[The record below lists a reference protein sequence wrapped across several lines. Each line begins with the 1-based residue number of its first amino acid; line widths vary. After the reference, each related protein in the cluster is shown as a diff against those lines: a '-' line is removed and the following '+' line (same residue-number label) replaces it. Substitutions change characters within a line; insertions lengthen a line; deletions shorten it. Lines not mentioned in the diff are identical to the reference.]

1 MKKEI
6 FVSST
11 FKDFQVERELLLKE
25 VQQEIN
31 TFLSSKH
38 LGVNFIDLRWGI
50 DTNKGGLETVI
61 TFCID
66 YVNQTK
72 PYLIILLGDSYG
84 SLVNKELLGPIYN
97 SNKLNYDGKEK
108 SVTEVEIES
117 SMIFDGEHERKIIL
131 NRTIRNLDKSTNSIY
146 YDKENEE
153 KLKSLKD
160 KIFSTVPKDKIYNYT
175 AEIIDNQI
183 KIDNVVSFK
192 EFIKSRV
199 IELIMDE
206 YKENNSK
213 FEHLIKEMDGQFVG
227 RSEIYG
233 IKENIYKSHEE
244 GENFYIIKGKP
255 GIGKSSFASRLKRLL
270 IEDGNIA
277 SLYLVNEC
285 KDDLDLRS
293 IIQTM
298 LQEIGVHNELD
309 VVKNLQKLDKNRQ
322 YYFIIDSS
330 DQIVQS
336 EQFYKYT
343 NELILPKNVYFI
355 MLVNDVE
362 RYDEL

>member
-38 LGVNFIDLRWGI
+38 LGINFIDLRWGI

-117 SMIFDGEHERKIIL
+117 S
-131 NRTIRNLDKSTNSIY
+131 NSLLT
-146 YDKENEE
+146 
-153 KLKSLKD
+153 KL
-160 KIFSTVPKDKIYNYT
+160 P
-175 AEIIDNQI
+175 
-183 KIDNVVSFK
+183 
-192 EFIKSRV
+192 
-199 IELIMDE
+199 
-206 YKENNSK
+206 
-213 FEHLIKEMDGQFVG
+213 
-227 RSEIYG
+227 
-233 IKENIYKSHEE
+233 
-244 GENFYIIKGKP
+244 
-255 GIGKSSFASRLKRLL
+255 
-270 IEDGNIA
+270 
-277 SLYLVNEC
+277 
-285 KDDLDLRS
+285 
-293 IIQTM
+293 
-298 LQEIGVHNELD
+298 
-309 VVKNLQKLDKNRQ
+309 
-322 YYFIIDSS
+322 
-330 DQIVQS
+330 
-336 EQFYKYT
+336 
-343 NELILPKNVYFI
+343 
-355 MLVNDVE
+355 
-362 RYDEL
+362 